1 MEDDLKQVEIADR
14 AAEVDKMMDLISYS
28 FKDSASVE
36 FKFPKLT
43 AYKVLRMLVLDGEI
57 TIANKK
63 YSNVQ

>member
-1 MEDDLKQVEIADR
+1 
-14 AAEVDKMMDLISYS
+14 MMDLISYS